1 MLFVPC
7 LSYCFSRFEW
17 EWFTPMRDYCAVTLS
32 NPCRQSHLRQYL
44 YTSTTGIVTSQSG
57 WSVNRLDMERFAAFK
72 ASLPEVSKGD
82 WGNLVG
88 KHTHINVHTS
98 VHESFLVLCTLHP
111 VSIRSFPEKKN
122 PCRKCSYFFPAV
134 RLCLCKKTK
143 KTKNKQEQLLLE
155 HQI

>member
-1 MLFVPC
+1 MLLVPC

-32 NPCRQSHLRQYL
+32 NPCRQSHLWQYL

-72 ASLPEVSKGD
+72 ATLPEVSKGD

-111 VSIRSFPEKKN
+111 VSIRSFPEKK
-122 PCRKCSYFFPAV
+122 PMLKMQLFFSSSKA
-134 RLCLCKKTK
+134 LFTQKKQK
-143 KTKNKQEQLLLE
+143 NKNKQEQLLQE